1 MDDARDRQHSR
12 APELE
17 DLLALCRALER
28 EGVRFVLIGGF
39 AVILHGYVRST
50 KDIDLLV
57 DPSDENIRA
66 LKRALADLPDNAAA
80 EMAEGDVRKY
90 TVVRVA
96 DEVVVDLM
104 ASACGVSYDDLAAG
118 GIQRLEVEGTTIPV
132 ASKESLIRTKQ
143 TVRDSDA
150 ADVRFLRLRIEAERD
165 PPQGR

>member
-12 APELE
+12 AAELE

-66 LKRALADLPDNAAA
+66 LKRAMADLPDNAAA
-80 EMAEGDVRKY
+80 EMADADVRTY

-96 DEVVVDLM
+96 DEVVVDLV

-118 GIQRLEVEGTTIPV
+118 GIERLEVE
-132 ASKESLIRTKQ
+132 
-143 TVRDSDA
+143 
-150 ADVRFLRLRIEAERD
+150 AERWSAAQ
-165 PPQGR
+165 PPPAAPPATSSAPQRRQ